1 MEWRKGQRFRLLD
14 LHKGGPTSVLTPTVL
29 TPTGSG
35 APVQLTETTYSAA
48 AAHYL
53 DVGATGK
60 PIQCDPS
67 TCSLIAKEY
76 TFLPRMEHKEAAAY
90 KYVLDV
96 DGNAWSARFR
106 GLLSTGTVVLKS
118 TIMPEWWTDRAQ
130 AWVHY
135 VPIKVDYG
143 DLMDVMAYVSL
154 AWALVLDD

>member
-1 MEWRKGQRFRLLD
+1 
-14 LHKGGPTSVLTPTVL
+14 
-29 TPTGSG
+29 
-35 APVQLTETTYSAA
+35 
-48 AAHYL
+48 
-53 DVGATGK
+53 
-60 PIQCDPS
+60 
-67 TCSLIAKEY
+67 
-76 TFLPRMEHKEAAAY
+76 MEHKEAAAY

-154 AWALVLDD
+154 AWGGGRGLGFGFESGLSVGGGVGGRKGRVTRAERDMKWDPQD

>member
-1 MEWRKGQRFRLLD
+1 MA
-14 LHKGGPTSVLTPTVL
+14 GPTSVLV
-29 TPTGSG
+29 
-35 APVQLTETTYSAA
+35 PVPEGRAGLVETTHAIAA
-48 AAHYL
+48 KQYL
-53 DVGATGK
+53 DVGPVGG
-60 PIQCDPS
+60 PIQCDAL
-67 TCSLIAKEY
+67 TCAQMAKEY
-76 TFLPRMEHKEAAAY
+76 NFVPHMEHEEAAMY

-96 DGNAWSARFR
+96 DGNARSARFK

-154 AWALVLDD
+154 A